1 MDNEQRDKDRCVAS
15 KYLTCRCH
23 VWVLVF
29 VKSPTPTL
37 IPTQESRE
45 QVTRFLVNIS
55 FLMTVLSA
63 IFFSPYR

>member
-1 MDNEQRDKDRCVAS
+1 MDSEQRDKDGCVAS

-37 IPTQESRE
+37 IPTQENRE
-45 QVTRFLVNIS
+45 PVTRCLVNIS
-55 FLMTVLSA
+55 F
-63 IFFSPYR
+63 